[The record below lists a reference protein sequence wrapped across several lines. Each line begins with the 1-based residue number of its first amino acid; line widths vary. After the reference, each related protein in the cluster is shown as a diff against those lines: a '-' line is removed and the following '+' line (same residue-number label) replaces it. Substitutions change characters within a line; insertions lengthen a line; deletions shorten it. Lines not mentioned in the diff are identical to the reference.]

1 MFVCVTFFGLR
12 KSFGGLWQQSHWSL
26 YVTFLDQVHLAPR
39 QDKAQK
45 AKLIYLYPPHL
56 VEVADGHRGKV
67 NLIERAG
74 GRAGGDDWGLLE
86 KKIIFSCIKIL
97 KNVSKYFKI
106 FQNTSK

>member
-1 MFVCVTFFGLR
+1 M
-12 KSFGGLWQQSHWSL
+12 
-26 YVTFLDQVHLAPR
+26 DQVHSAPR